1 MIPKFVLQYPLR
13 NSFLLTQWIQM
24 LNYQSNNWIILIILH
39 QWIFRIV
46 FIFTC
51 FFCISNRNR
60 KHRIFWSSLTLNIA
74 LRQPLVKMRFSCT
87 EFFLLPPQYQDQTN
101 ASIFQTVLETM
112 FKGFTGILFSIG
124 ILIGRDFG
132 RSLLMNF
139 YPPIYVNNSCL
150 LFL

>member
-13 NSFLLTQWIQM
+13 NYFLLTQWIQM

-60 KHRIFWSSLTLNIA
+60 KHRIFCSSLSLNIA
-74 LRQPLVKMRFSCT
+74 LRQPLLKMRFSCT
-87 EFFLLPPQYQDQTN
+87 EIFCYPLNIKIKPMLQSFRLSLKQCLKVLLGFY
-101 ASIFQTVLETM
+101 SVLVFSLE
-112 FKGFTGILFSIG
+112 GIL
-124 ILIGRDFG
+124 
-132 RSLLMNF
+132 
-139 YPPIYVNNSCL
+139 VVVC
-150 LFL
+150 